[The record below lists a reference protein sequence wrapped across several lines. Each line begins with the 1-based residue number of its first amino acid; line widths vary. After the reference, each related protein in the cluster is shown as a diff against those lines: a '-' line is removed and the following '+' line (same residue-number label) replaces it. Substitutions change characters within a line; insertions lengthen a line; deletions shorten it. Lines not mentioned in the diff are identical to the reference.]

1 MGIPDWNKTKDTV
14 TVENTATYVAEFDVD
29 YSMSSEVRID
39 TMHSGS
45 ASYSERGITRYTIQD
60 IVDDGINQGHWEQD
74 EIDRGNIPTLDEI
87 TEYAR
92 EMHYEQ
98 GEIDEYD
105 DIEYD
110 NHDQHDWEISD
121 ISIRN

>member
-1 MGIPDWNKTKDTV
+1 MVVPDWNKTKDTV
-14 TVENTATYVAEFDVD
+14 AVDYQADYVAEFEVD
-29 YSMSSEVRID
+29 YNMSSEVRIE
-39 TMHSGS
+39 TNHHGS
-45 ASYSERGITRYTIQD
+45 ASYSERGITRYTIQE
-60 IVDDGINQGHWEQD
+60 IVDDGVNQGHWDQD

-87 TEYAR
+87 TDYVR
-92 EMHYEQ
+92 DMHYET

-110 NHDQHDWEISD
+110 NHDQYDWEIQD